1 MDQVWYRGPIAQA
14 ISGSDATSGGD
25 VGFELALVIAPV
37 LYLPLRLLER
47 RVFRR

>member
-14 ISGSDATSGGD
+14 ISGPDAEVGGD
-25 VGFELALVIAPV
+25 VGFELALVVAPL

-47 RVFRR
+47 RYFRR